1 MALLYNVKIKNL
13 DIQTKS
19 IIVIIESIHPD
30 ALYFSDNL
38 GFAIRLLHDSA
49 LGDSP
54 LANAI
59 DDASLFSQDWM
70 QNNVRAFIESCK
82 LLEIIKPSG
91 AAIQHNGSYSFWRGE
106 VAQASVVMQINFTSE
121 KWFDHLNLFSNWKST
136 AYDLEV
142 DYKPFENIANN
153 LSESFSM
160 DYENSGGWIMMP
172 TKKFPNYTA
181 DLPTQVYLPKY
192 SLKSYRKANKIV
204 AKDINSDLISNLLFK
219 TVYILKQNREQ
230 AFGILLP
237 YEDKFWVMNLR
248 KNGHSGAFFTIS
260 ELFTISEAE
269 FNQNDSFLV
278 NILE

>member
-13 DIQTKS
+13 DRQTKS

-59 DDASLFSQDWM
+59 DDASLFNQDWM

-106 VAQASVVMQINFTSE
+106 VSQASAVMQINFTSK

-142 DYKPFENIANN
+142 DYKPFENIGNN
-153 LSESFSM
+153 MSESFSM
-160 DYENSGGWIMMP
+160 DYQNSGGWIMMP
-172 TKKFPNYTA
+172 TEKFPNYTA

-219 TVYILKQNREQ
+219 TVYILKQNKEQ

-260 ELFTISEAE
+260 ELITISEAE

-278 NILE
+278 CI